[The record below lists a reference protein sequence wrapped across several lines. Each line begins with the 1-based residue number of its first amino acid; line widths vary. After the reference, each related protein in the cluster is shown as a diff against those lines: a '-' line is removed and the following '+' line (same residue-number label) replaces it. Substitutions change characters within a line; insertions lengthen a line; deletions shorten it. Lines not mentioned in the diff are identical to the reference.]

1 MNHDISNNNIIN
13 NDIII
18 GKKYKIIEEL
28 GEGSFGKIFKA
39 LNLFTNEY
47 VAIKIE
53 KKINKSV
60 LKLETNIYTKLKN
73 IKGIPQLRYFGVEE
87 SFNYMVIDLLSE
99 SIEDLVKNRKLSLE
113 FVLTIAIE
121 TINILETLHNK
132 FIIHRDIKPDN
143 LMIGFKNNR
152 NKIHLIDF
160 GLSKYYIDEKGIH
173 KEIIYNKKLTGTA
186 KYASLNVLEGI
197 EPSRRDDLL
206 SLGYVLLYCLKGSLP
221 WENIEGENKEIKYE
235 KIKQA
240 KNININ
246 ELFKDLPYEFLSY
259 MDYCS
264 RLNYDETPNYKYIK
278 GLFTNLYNLN
288 ETTSKRYNS

>member
-1 MNHDISNNNIIN
+1 MEQDISNNN
-13 NDIII
+13 III

-39 LNLFTNEY
+39 LNIFSNEY

-53 KKINKSV
+53 KKINKSI
-60 LKLETNIYTKLKN
+60 LRLETNIYTKLKN
-73 IKGIPQLRYFGVEE
+73 IKGIPQLRYFGTEE

-99 SIEDLVKNRKLSLE
+99 SIEDLVKKNGKLNLD

-121 TINILETLHNK
+121 TINILEILHNK

-143 LMIGFKNNR
+143 LMLGFKNNR
-152 NKIHLIDF
+152 SKIHLIDF
-160 GLSKYYIDEKGIH
+160 GLSKYYINEKGIH
-173 KEIIYNKKLTGTA
+173 KEITYNKKLTGTA

-206 SLGYVLLYCLKGSLP
+206 SLGYVLIYCLRGSLP

-235 KIKQA
+235 KIKQT
-240 KNININ
+240 KKMNIN
-246 ELFKDLPYEFLSY
+246 ELCKDFPYEFLSY
-259 MDYCS
+259 MDYCN
-264 RLNYDETPNYKYIK
+264 RLNYNETPNYKYIK
-278 GLFTNLYNLN
+278 GLFTNLYNLVN
-288 ETTSKRYNS
+288 EENLNI